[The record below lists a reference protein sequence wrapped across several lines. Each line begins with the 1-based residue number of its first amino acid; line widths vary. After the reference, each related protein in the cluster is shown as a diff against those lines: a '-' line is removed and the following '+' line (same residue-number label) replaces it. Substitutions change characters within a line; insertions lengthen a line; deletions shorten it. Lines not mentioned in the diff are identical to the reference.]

1 MKLLIIEDDL
11 SIAELEKTYLE
22 FYGYQCDI
30 AGDSDQGL
38 KMFRENEDYGLVLV
52 DVMLPGSMDG
62 LGLCKAI
69 RSDSDVPLIIV
80 SAKTDDADKIAALGL
95 GIDDY
100 ITKPFN
106 AGELVARVK
115 AHISRYEI
123 LTSKDHAPQKKS
135 VIEIR
140 DIVIEKEGHKVF
152 VHGKE
157 IKFTEKEYQ
166 LLLLMAEHPDIVFS
180 KDQIFDR
187 IWGMDSIGDIST
199 VTVHVKKVRDKLE
212 SADHGSLK
220 PYIETVW
227 GVGYRFR
234 S

>member
-11 SIAELEKTYLE
+11 SIAELEKTYLD
-22 FYGYQCDI
+22 FYGYACDI
-30 AGDSDQGL
+30 AADGERGL
-38 KMFRENEDYGLVLV
+38 ALFEKENYCLVIV
-52 DVMLPGSMDG
+52 DVMLPGNMDG
-62 LGLCKAI
+62 LDVCRAI
-69 RSDSDVPLIIV
+69 RRRSDVPLIIV
-80 SAKTDDADKIAALGL
+80 SAKADDADKIVALGL

-100 ITKPFN
+100 VTKPFN

-115 AHISRYEI
+115 AHIARYEA
-123 LTSKDHAPQKKS
+123 LTCKEAAPKKNT
-135 VIEIR
+135 VEIR
-140 DIVIEKEGHKVF
+140 DIVIDKGSHKVIF
-152 VHGKE
+152 RGQEVR
-157 IKFTEKEYQ
+157 FTEKEYQ
-166 LLLLMAEHPDIVFS
+166 ILLLLAENPDIAFT

-187 IWGMDSIGDIST
+187 VWGIDSMGDVST

-212 SADHGSLK
+212 NEGDLK

>member
-1 MKLLIIEDDL
+1 MKLLIIEDDA
-11 SIAELEKTYLE
+11 SIAELEKTYLD
-22 FYGYQCDI
+22 FYGYECDI
-30 AGDSDQGL
+30 AGDSDKGL
-38 KMFRENEDYGLVLV
+38 ALFEKGDYALVLV

-62 LGLCKAI
+62 LGLCKALRR
-69 RSDSDVPLIIV
+69 RSNVPLIIV
-80 SAKTDDADKIAALGL
+80 SAKADDADKIAALGL

-115 AHISRYEI
+115 AHISRYES
-123 LTSKDHAPQKKS
+123 LTGPEAERKKAT
-135 VIEIR
+135 VEIR
-140 DIVIEKEGHKVF
+140 DIVIDKGSHKVF
-152 VHGKE
+152 VRGKE
-157 IKFTEKEYQ
+157 MKFTEKEYQ
-166 LLLLMAEHPDIVFS
+166 LLLFMAENPDIAFT

-212 SADHGSLK
+212 NSESLK

-227 GVGYRFR
+227 GVGYRFC

>member
-1 MKLLIIEDDL
+1 MKLLIIEDDA
-11 SIAELEKTYLE
+11 SIAELEKTYLD
-22 FYGYQCDI
+22 FYGYDCDI
-30 AGDSDQGL
+30 AADGDSGL
-38 KMFRENEDYGLVLV
+38 TMFEKGDYGLVLV
-52 DVMLPGSMDG
+52 DVMLPGSLDG
-62 LGLCKAI
+62 LGVCRAL
-69 RSDSDVPLIIV
+69 RRRSDVPLIIV
-80 SAKTDDADKIAALGL
+80 SAKVDDADKIAALGL

-115 AHISRYEI
+115 AHITRYEA
-123 LTSKDHAPQKKS
+123 LTNKDAVPKN
-135 VIEIR
+135 VNVEIR
-140 DIVIEKEGHKVF
+140 DIVIDKGSHKVF
-152 VHGKE
+152 VRGSE
-157 IKFTEKEYQ
+157 MKFTEKEYQ
-166 LLLLMAEHPDIVFS
+166 LLLFLAENPDIAFS

-187 IWGMDSIGDIST
+187 IWGMDSVGDIST

-212 SADHGSLK
+212 NGDSLK

>member
-1 MKLLIIEDDL
+1 MKLLIIEDDA
-11 SIAELEKTYLE
+11 SIAELEKTYLD

-30 AGDSDQGL
+30 ASDSDSGL
-38 KMFRENEDYGLVLV
+38 TMFEKGDYALALV

-69 RSDSDVPLIIV
+69 RRRSDVPLIIV
-80 SAKTDDADKIAALGL
+80 SAKADDADKISALGL

-115 AHISRYEI
+115 AHISRYEA
-123 LTSKDHAPQKKS
+123 LTNKDAARKNAQ
-135 VIEIR
+135 VEIR
-140 DIVIEKEGHKVF
+140 DIVIDRGSHKVF
-152 VHGKE
+152 LRGKE
-157 IKFTEKEYQ
+157 MKFTEKEYQ
-166 LLLLMAEHPDIVFS
+166 LLLFLAENPDIAFT

-199 VTVHVKKVRDKLE
+199 VTVHIKKVRDKLE
-212 SADHGSLK
+212 PGDSLK